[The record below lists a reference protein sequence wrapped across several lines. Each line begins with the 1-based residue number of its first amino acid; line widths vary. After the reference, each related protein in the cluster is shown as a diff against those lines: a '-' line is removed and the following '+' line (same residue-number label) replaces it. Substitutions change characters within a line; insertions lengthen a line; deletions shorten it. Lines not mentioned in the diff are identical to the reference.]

1 MRTSENTQK
10 AKFAEFL
17 FYDVGCISWETAASA
32 VRITST
38 TTCGCDIIITWEP
51 STSVIVAPA
60 RSAMERTA
68 SVPITLSPLATTAQD
83 GRFFQAGTP
92 VGSSNGNAGRGRW
105 VAAIKEVCSAGR
117 SAAKTSWKSAGSI
130 VNSTAGS
137 APSPV
142 GYWSGLKAGVTT
154 ESFELPAI
162 SARVS
167 PSSGT
172 KAAT

>member
-1 MRTSENTQK
+1 MKGYK
-10 AKFAEFL
+10 AWRNFREFL

-32 VRITST
+32 VMIVSA
-38 TTCGCDIIITWEP
+38 TTCGCDIMITWEP

-60 RSAMERTA
+60 RSAIERTA
-68 SVPITLSPLATTAQD
+68 SVPITLSPLATTVQD
-83 GRFFQAGTP
+83 GSFFQAGTP
-92 VGSSNGNAGRGRW
+92 VGSSNGNAERGRW

-130 VNSTAGS
+130 LNSTAVS

-142 GYWSGLKAGVTT
+142 GYWSGLKVGLMTL
-154 ESFELPAI
+154 SSDLLAI

-167 PSSGT
+167 PSSGA